1 MKFFSGFSLKNES
14 SLFTRYVNSSDY
26 TVCGFSYGSIKA
38 LESVKEQLKNGR
50 RVDRLQLFSPVFF
63 ETKSE
68 KFKKLQLFGY
78 KKDKV
83 FYLKQFIESCF
94 YPYGV
99 KTIEQKENS
108 FEELSELLNY
118 KWVKPELVELINLGV
133 NIEVYLGSK
142 DKIIDVESARE
153 FFLDV
158 ATVTY
163 LKEANHF
170 LQID

>member
-14 SLFTRYVNSSDY
+14 YLFKRYINSSDY

-38 LESVKEQLKNGR
+38 LEFVKEQLKNGK
-50 RVDRLQLFSPVFF
+50 RVDRLQFFSPIFF

-78 KKDKV
+78 KKDKE
-83 FYLKQFIESCF
+83 FYLKQFIEACF
-94 YPYGV
+94 HPYNV
-99 KTIEQKENS
+99 KKIEFNENN

-118 KWVKPELVELINLGV
+118 KWIKPELVELVNLGV
-133 NIEVYLGSK
+133 KIEVYLGSK

-163 LKEANHF
+163 IKKANHF